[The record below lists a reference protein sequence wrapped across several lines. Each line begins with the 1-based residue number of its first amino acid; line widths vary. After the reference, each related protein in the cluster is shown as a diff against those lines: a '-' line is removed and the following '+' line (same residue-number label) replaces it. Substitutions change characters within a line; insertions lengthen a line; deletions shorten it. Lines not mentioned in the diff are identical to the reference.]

1 MGPQRNLRS
10 FFEGIFWL
18 IFAGFTDLVYYLNM
32 MKSLII
38 IDMQQSYFSKGWY
51 DQTLISKIN
60 HRIDE
65 VLTAGGKI
73 VYVKNVAKNN
83 GEPYISYFVEGL
95 KIVGNNIFLKHAADA
110 FTNPELDAFLK
121 AQGATYIEVVGID
134 GNVCVYK
141 TALGAGKAGYEV
153 RYNMDC
159 IGTKGKEIKEK
170 TLLGL
175 HEAGIQYNK
184 ML

>member
-10 FFEGIFWL
+10 FFDDIFRL
-18 IFAGFTDLVYYLNM
+18 IFAGFSDLVYYLNM

-51 DQTLISKIN
+51 DSTLISKIN

-65 VLTAGGKI
+65 VLATGWQVI
-73 VYVKNVAKNN
+73 YVKNLARHN
-83 GEPYISYFVEGL
+83 GEPYISDLVEGL
-95 KIVGNNIFLKHAADA
+95 KIVSNNIFLKHAADA

-121 AQGATYIEVVGID
+121 AHGVTSIEVVGID

-159 IGTKGKEIKEK
+159 IDTKGKEIKEK

-175 HEAGIQYNK
+175 HEAGIK
-184 ML
+184 I

>member
-1 MGPQRNLRS
+1 MYIGS
-10 FFEGIFWL
+10 FL
-18 IFAGFTDLVYYLNM
+18 LV
-32 MKSLII
+32 
-38 IDMQQSYFSKGWY
+38 IDMQQTYFSKDWY
-51 DQTLISKIN
+51 DYALIAKIN

-65 VLTAGGKI
+65 VLATGDQI
-73 VYVKNVAKNN
+73 VYVKNVARHN
-83 GEPYISYFVEGL
+83 GEPYISDFVEGL
-95 KIVGNNIFLKHAADA
+95 KVVGDNIFLKHAADA

-121 AQGATYIEVVGID
+121 AQGVTSIEVVGID

-141 TALGAGKAGYEV
+141 TALGARKAGYEV

-175 HEAGIQYNK
+175 HEAGIK
-184 ML
+184 I

>member
-1 MGPQRNLRS
+1 MGPQRNLRP
-10 FFEGIFWL
+10 FFEGIFRL
-18 IFAGFTDLVYYLNM
+18 IFAGFTDLVYYLIM

-51 DQTLISKIN
+51 DSTLISKIN
-60 HRIDE
+60 RRIDE
-65 VLTAGGKI
+65 ILAVGGQVI
-73 VYVKNVAKNN
+73 YVKNVAKHN
-83 GEPYISYFVEGL
+83 GEPYISDFVEGL
-95 KIVGNNIFLKHAADA
+95 KIVGNNIFLKQTADA

-121 AQGATYIEVVGID
+121 AQGATSIEVVGID

-141 TALGAGKAGYEV
+141 TALGARKAGYDV
-153 RYNMDC
+153 LYNMDC

-175 HEAGIQYNK
+175 HEAGIII
-184 ML
+184 

>member
-1 MGPQRNLRS
+1 MGPQRNLRP
-10 FFEGIFWL
+10 FFEGIFRL
-18 IFAGFTDLVYYLNM
+18 IFAGFTDLDYYLIM

-51 DQTLISKIN
+51 DSTLISKIN

-65 VLTAGGKI
+65 VLAIGGLVI
-73 VYVKNVAKNN
+73 YVKNVAKHN
-83 GEPYISYFVEGL
+83 GEPYISDFVEGL
-95 KIVGNNIFLKHAADA
+95 KVVGNNIFLKHAADA

-121 AQGATYIEVVGID
+121 AQGVTSIEVVGID
-134 GNVCVYK
+134 GNACVYK

-175 HEAGIQYNK
+175 HEAGIII
-184 ML
+184 

>member
-1 MGPQRNLRS
+1 MNIL
-10 FFEGIFWL
+10 L
-18 IFAGFTDLVYYLNM
+18 
-32 MKSLII
+32 I
-38 IDMQQSYFSKGWY
+38 IDMQQTYFSKDWY
-51 DQTLISKIN
+51 DFTLIAKIN

-65 VLTAGGKI
+65 ILAAGGLVI
-73 VYVKNVAKNN
+73 YVKNVAKHN
-83 GEPYISYFVEGL
+83 GEPYISDFVEGL
-95 KIVGNNIFLKHAADA
+95 KVVGDNIFLKHAADA
-110 FTNPELDAFLK
+110 FTTPELDAFLK
-121 AQGATYIEVVGID
+121 AQGVTSIEVVGID

-175 HEAGIQYNK
+175 HEAGIK
-184 ML
+184 I

>member
-1 MGPQRNLRS
+1 MNIL
-10 FFEGIFWL
+10 L
-18 IFAGFTDLVYYLNM
+18 
-32 MKSLII
+32 I
-38 IDMQQSYFSKGWY
+38 IDMQQIYFSKGWY
-51 DQTLISKIN
+51 DTILITKIN

-65 VLTAGGKI
+65 VLVTGAQVI
-73 VYVKNVAKNN
+73 YVKNVAKHN
-83 GEPYISYFVEGL
+83 GEPYISDFVEGL
-95 KIVGNNIFLKHAADA
+95 KVVGDNIFLKHAADA

-121 AQGATYIEVVGID
+121 AQGVTSIEVVGID

-175 HEAGIQYNK
+175 QEAEIRI
-184 ML
+184 